1 MNTSAPTRT
10 SPAGL
15 ALRWVSIAI
24 ALLILL
30 VALYTWATLSWSYA
44 DGERAGYVLKLSKKG
59 WLCKT
64 WEGEMQMVAIPGA
77 VPEKFAFTVRDEA
90 VVAKVNAELGKLVT
104 LSYEQHKGVPTT
116 CFGDTMYYAKGVEV
130 VPQQGK

>member
-1 MNTSAPTRT
+1 MNTAAPTR
-10 SPAGL
+10 SVAGQ
-15 ALRWVSIAI
+15 ALRWGAI
-24 ALLILL
+24 AVGLLVLLI
-30 VALYTWATLSWSYA
+30 ALYTWVTLSWSYA

-77 VPEKFAFTVRDEA
+77 VPEKFAFTVRDDA
-90 VVAKVNAELGKLVT
+90 VVGKINAQLGKLVT

-116 CFGDTMYYAKGVEV
+116 CFGETMYYAKGVEV
-130 VPQQGK
+130 VPLQGK